1 MHSTLDLSELNSK
14 IGRLFMA
21 GIPEPQLDPDTEILI
36 RDYCLGGVIL
46 FGRNIEN
53 PVQLAKLC
61 NDLQEIAMKYHGIPL
76 FLAVDQEGGPVS
88 RFKEPFTRF
97 PGNKAIGEDQMSV
110 DRAAEF
116 ARVTAK
122 EMGLVGLNMNMAP
135 VVDVQAGQ
143 PEKHL
148 AGRMFSDDPE
158 KVALLGQMVVRE
170 FQRKGIMAVAKH
182 FPGLGKS
189 PLDPHHHL
197 PTIDMGE
204 KEMEENNL
212 PPFRA
217 VIAENVCAIMTSHAI
232 YPTLDPHLPATI
244 SEKVL
249 TGLLRETLG
258 FRGLIITDDLEMG
271 AIEKKRGV
279 ANGAAAAFEAGAD
292 ILLIC
297 KDQNLVL
304 ESLNILRRKLI
315 RDEIPFQRLEQSVG
329 RIMKAKSRF
338 LKKIKKVSIEEVR
351 EYFGLLENGNN

>member
-1 MHSTLDLSELNSK
+1 MHSILDLSELNSK

-21 GIPEPQLDPDTEILI
+21 GIPEPQLDPDTETLI

-53 PVQLAKLC
+53 PIQLAKLC
-61 NDLQEIAMKYHGIPL
+61 NDLQEIAIKYHGTPL

-88 RFKEPFTRF
+88 RFKEPFTLF
-97 PGNKAIGEDQMSV
+97 PGNTAIGEDQMSV
-110 DRAAEF
+110 DRAVEF

-122 EMGLVGLNMNMAP
+122 EMRLVGLNMNMAP
-135 VVDVQAGQ
+135 VVDVQVGQ

-158 KVALLGQMVVRE
+158 KVAQLGQTVVRE
-170 FQRKGIMAVAKH
+170 FQRKGIMTVAKH

-204 KEMEENNL
+204 KEMGENNL

-217 VIAENVCAIMTSHAI
+217 VITENVCAIMTSHAI
-232 YPTLDPHLPATI
+232 YPTLDPDLPATI

-271 AIEKKRGV
+271 AIGKNWGV
-279 ANGAAAAFEAGAD
+279 ANGAVAAFEAGAD

-297 KDQNLVL
+297 KEQNLVL
-304 ESLNILRRKLI
+304 ESLNMLRRKLI
-315 RDEIPFQRLEQSVG
+315 RDEISFQRLEQSVG

-338 LKKIKKVSIEEVR
+338 LKKIKKVSIEEVQA
-351 EYFGLLENGNN
+351 YFGILKKG